1 MSYNDF
7 ILFYLLLLIA
17 LHFTYFFY
25 MLNFILNS
33 IIIRD
38 GIRDGI
44 RDIQNTSYIINYTT
58 TIYIDTI
65 TYNTIELSRILFN
78 NTN

>member
-38 GIRDGI
+38 GIRNIHD
-44 RDIQNTSYIINYTT
+44 TSYNINYTT
-58 TIYIDTI
+58 SIFIDTI